1 MTDPPSEMGADFNV
15 GVLSQGHY
23 LGIVYME
30 DINTH
35 TFYKR
40 KSYKIVNIFNLF
52 QNKKHIRGIYLGS
65 TPVTRTI
72 SLRKTA
78 YLGGFP
84 AFFVRFLQF

>member
-52 QNKKHIRGIYLGS
+52 QNKKYIRGIYLGS
-65 TPVTRTI
+65 TPVSRTI
-72 SLRKTA
+72 RKPRKSFECKA
-78 YLGGFP
+78 SGVLL
-84 AFFVRFLQF
+84 FL